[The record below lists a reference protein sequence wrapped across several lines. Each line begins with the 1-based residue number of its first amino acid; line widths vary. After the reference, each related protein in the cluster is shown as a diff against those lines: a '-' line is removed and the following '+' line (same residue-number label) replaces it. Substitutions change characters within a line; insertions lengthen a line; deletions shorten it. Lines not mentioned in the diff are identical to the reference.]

1 MTVAAKKFEGLS
13 FSPKSKTKT
22 LKIYREFYCF
32 KVSQLLISCKGKY
45 FIEKP
50 SIKMSIMIESCSLL
64 RM

>member
-22 LKIYREFYCF
+22 LKIYKEFYCF

-50 SIKMSIMIESCSLL
+50 SIMSIMIESCSLL